1 MQHLLMTKYEIH
13 LPLSYDDGEPI
24 QQEKI
29 RLVHEELVAVF
40 GSFAVPDR
48 RAWKYDGVKYV
59 EIVKI
64 EIITTGDK
72 VPKKRLKDFKKR
84 FNEPLQQIDILI
96 TTHGIQPI

>member
-1 MQHLLMTKYEIH
+1 MNYR
-13 LPLSYDDGEPI
+13 DGGPI
-24 QQEKI
+24 EHEKI
-29 RLVHEELVAVF
+29 RRVHEELAAVF

-72 VPKKRLKDFKKR
+72 VSKKRLKDFKERLK
-84 FNEPLQQIDILI
+84 ESLQQIDILI
-96 TTHGIQPI
+96 TTHGIQGI